1 MISKTREID
10 YEKVKADI
18 ESLCITNR
26 FQNNNIV
33 LKMKQLIPEY
43 KSNNSDYE
51 KFDRR
56 VRVHAQANDT
66 VSAKAEKT
74 YVNL

>member
-1 MISKTREID
+1 MISKTRELD
-10 YEKVKADI
+10 YQKVKSEI
-18 ESLCITNR
+18 EALCITNR

-51 KFDRR
+51 KFDRP
-56 VRVHAQANDT
+56 
-66 VSAKAEKT
+66 
-74 YVNL
+74 

>member
-1 MISKTREID
+1 LD
-10 YEKVKADI
+10 HVKVKSAI

-56 VRVHAQANDT
+56 
-66 VSAKAEKT
+66 AKVYKKEQDSENNQIDKT
-74 YVNL
+74 FINL